1 MTYFYP
7 EIICNGTDDCPGG
20 FICGKQL
27 SNPWW
32 GVTNFDNLMNSFL
45 MVFQV
50 TTMEGWTII
59 MLDMQRSFTSLIILY
74 FVLLVFIGN
83 FFLLNLLLAVII
95 IKFNE
100 VSRESRKETDITS
113 FLLQDINLV
122 FPEHAYLLKKN
133 GFDEGVELAVM
144 KLEGKQKFLDLSR
157 IETFK
162 RVNRK
167 SGEINHNALVNLYLQ
182 TVVDNSD
189 KDYVD
194 HFQSHRFRKGNEFVI
209 DDLKKVELFKLKSIE
224 GNSLLKNPEE
234 GRDVPGDG

>member
-1 MTYFYP
+1 
-7 EIICNGTDDCPGG
+7 
-20 FICGKQL
+20 
-27 SNPWW
+27 
-32 GVTNFDNLMNSFL
+32 

-100 VSRESRKETDITS
+100 VSRESRNETDITS
-113 FLLQDINLV
+113 FLLQDVNLV
-122 FPEHAYLLKKN
+122 FPENAYLLKKN

-157 IETFK
+157 IEKFK
-162 RVNRK
+162 RVHRK
-167 SGEINHNALVNLYLQ
+167 SGEMNHNALVNLYLK
-182 TVVDNSD
+182 TVKDNSH

-194 HFQSHRFRKGNEFVI
+194 HFQNHRFRKGNEFMY
-209 DDLKKVELFKLKSIE
+209 DGLKKIELFKLESGT
-224 GNSLLKNPEE
+224 GNLLLKNLE
-234 GRDVPGDG
+234 GDDVPGDY